1 MLDWNTNLVVTI
13 TLSDSKGSQMLYN
26 EAIAYNQANTTY
38 SGDLYIYV
46 EGIENPII
54 VNNISFFY
62 ASNQDY
68 SNLTTISV
76 ISIDVSPEGR
86 ISIEAYADQVDS
98 LLATSVIGITGEAEI
113 SIDGLVNQSA
123 TGQGQITI
131 NA

>member
-1 MLDWNTNLVVTI
+1 
-13 TLSDSKGSQMLYN
+13 MLYN
-26 EAIAYNQANTTY
+26 EAIAYNQANTIY

-86 ISIEAYADQVDS
+86 VSIEAYADQVNS
-98 LLATSVIGITGEAEI
+98 LLATSVMGITGEAEI
-113 SIDGLVNQSA
+113 SIDGLVNQST
-123 TGQGQITI
+123 TGQGQITL

>member
-1 MLDWNTNLVVTI
+1 
-13 TLSDSKGSQMLYN
+13 MLYN

-62 ASNQDY
+62 TSNQDY

-86 ISIEAYADQVDS
+86 VSIEAYADQVDS

>member
-1 MLDWNTNLVVTI
+1 
-13 TLSDSKGSQMLYN
+13 MLYN

-62 ASNQDY
+62 TSNQDY

-86 ISIEAYADQVDS
+86 VSIEAYADQVDS

-113 SIDGLVNQSA
+113 SIDGPVNQSA